1 MTAQPLIWFADYEPR
16 DLRRWTLAAA
26 IVVGV
31 HAALVGSYFMLHE
44 PEAIG
49 DDASVVT
56 VELAPID
63 SMADA
68 HQVDVAPAPDEMV
81 EQKPTPVQ
89 PEKQPDQPKVEEP
102 LPPDT
107 TTAEIAMPVEKPPE
121 QVEEPRAPAPA
132 TTAPVKGGAPR
143 IEPSWQSRLVRHLQ
157 QHKRYPGGAQSR
169 GEQGIVVLSFSVDR
183 GGHVLGRHIA
193 HSSGHADLDEEV
205 MAMIMR
211 AQPLPPFPASMT
223 QASLDLTVPIRFS
236 LH

>member
-1 MTAQPLIWFADYEPR
+1 MTAQTLTWFEDDDPHEW
-16 DLRRWTLAAA
+16 RRWALAGT

-31 HAALVGSYFMLHE
+31 HAALVASYLVLRE

-68 HQVDVAPAPDEMV
+68 HQVDVAPAPEEMV
-81 EQKPTPVQ
+81 EQKATPVQ
-89 PEKQPDQPKVEEP
+89 PEKQPDRPKVEEP
-102 LPPDT
+102 PPPDT
-107 TTAEIAMPVEKPPE
+107 TTADIAMPVEKPPE
-121 QVEEPRAPAPA
+121 KVEEPRPPAPA

-143 IEPSWQSRLVRHLQ
+143 IEPTWRSRLVRHLQ

-183 GGHVLGRHIA
+183 NGHVLDRHIA
-193 HSSGHADLDEEV
+193 TSSGHTDLDEEV